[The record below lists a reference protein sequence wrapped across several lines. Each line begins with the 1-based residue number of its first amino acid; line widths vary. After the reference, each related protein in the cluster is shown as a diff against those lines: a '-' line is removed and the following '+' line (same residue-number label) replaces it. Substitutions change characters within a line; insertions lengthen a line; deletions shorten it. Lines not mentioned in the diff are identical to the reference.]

1 MKKIE
6 LPEYTKGEEIFSAV
20 SHIVG
25 GGFGVIALLL
35 CTIFSI
41 KRGMD
46 SLSIFCLV
54 IYGISIIVLYTMS
67 ALYHFLRRNR
77 AKKVFRVFD
86 HCTIYFLIAG
96 TYTPICGIVLR
107 DSIWG
112 IIILSIVWSGA
123 IIGITFNGINMQWK
137 AVKVISM
144 ILYVVMGWIII
155 AAIRPL
161 LDLWNLPGFLW
172 TLGGGIAYTI
182 GVIFYAFGK
191 KCRYIHSIWHL
202 FVLLG
207 TILQFVAIFGYIV
220 LTF

>member
-6 LPEYTKGEEIFSAV
+6 LPDYTKGEEIFSAV

-25 GGFGVIALLL
+25 GDFGVIALLL
-35 CTIFSI
+35 CTIFSVL
-41 KRGMD
+41 KGMD
-46 SLSIFCLV
+46 GLSIFCLV
-54 IYGISIIVLYTMS
+54 LYGVSIIVLYTMS

-86 HCTIYFLIAG
+86 HCTIYLLIAG

-112 IIILSIVWSGA
+112 IIILAIVWGGA
-123 IIGITFNGINMQWK
+123 IIGITFNAINMQWK
-137 AVKVISM
+137 AVKIISM

-155 AAIRPL
+155 AAIHPL
-161 LDLWNLPGFLW
+161 LEAWNLPGFLW
-172 TLGGGIAYTI
+172 TLSGGIAYTI
-182 GVIFYAFGK
+182 GVVFYAFGK
-191 KCRYIHSIWHL
+191 KRRYIHSIWHL

-207 TILQFVAIFGYIV
+207 TIFQFVAIFGYII

>member
-35 CTIFSI
+35 CTIFSV
-41 KRGMD
+41 KKGMD
-46 SLSIFCLV
+46 RLSIFCL
-54 IYGISIIVLYTMS
+54 ILYGISIIVLYTMS

-112 IIILSIVWSGA
+112 IIILSIVWGGA

-137 AVKVISM
+137 AVKIISM

-155 AAIRPL
+155 AAIHPL

>member
-25 GGFGVIALLL
+25 GGFGILALLL

-46 SLSIFCLV
+46 GLSIFCLV
-54 IYGISIIVLYTMS
+54 LYGMSIIVLYTMS

-107 DSIWG
+107 DNIWG
-112 IIILSIVWSGA
+112 IIILSIVWVGA

-137 AVKVISM
+137 AVKIISM

-161 LDLWNLPGFLW
+161 LDLWSLPGFLW

-220 LTF
+220 LAF